1 MVKVTAPFD
10 IQDGPEELHVPT
22 SFSRAAFALTEQE
35 PFAPAIVGEDAVY
48 LIAFEKRFPSEMQ
61 PLAKILEQ
69 VTADYRFTQAIQLA
83 RQAGTNFSATLAA
96 GLTQGKTFAAI
107 CGEAK
112 VKSVTLPPVSLA
124 TRTLPEVED
133 RVSLTQLK
141 QTAFTTPVGETS
153 DFVPTRDGG
162 LVLHVVSRLPLDE
175 AKLKAELPAFLNY
188 VRQNRQGEVFN
199 DWFRKQMELGYLQ
212 IPRSQLNQQ

>member
-1 MVKVTAPFD
+1 MPA
-10 IQDGPEELHVPT
+10 

-48 LIAFEKRFPSEMQ
+48 LIAFQKRFPSEIQ
-61 PLAKILEQ
+61 SLASILAQ

-83 RQAGTNFSATLAA
+83 RQAGTNFSATLTA
-96 GLTQGKTFAAI
+96 GLAQGKTFSTVCA
-107 CGEAK
+107 GAK
-112 VKSVTLPPVSLA
+112 VKPVRMPAISLA
-124 TRTLPEVED
+124 VRALPEVEE
-133 RVSLTQLK
+133 RVSLPQFK
-141 QTAFTTPVGETS
+141 QIAFTTPVGKTS

-162 LVLHVVSRLPLDE
+162 LILQVVSRLPMDE
-175 AKLKAELPAFLNY
+175 AKLKTELPAYLNF

-212 IPRSQLNQQ
+212 IPRSQQAQQ